1 MYSSYKAEKILITD
15 AEDAGFEKADNFTV
29 NNKIVDSVSSTKD
42 DKKSGEACAHWY
54 NGGEDKTEAAIT
66 YNKAITLASGEYI
79 FEYVGQGADGDELY
93 AEVMDSEGNII
104 AKGDNVTL
112 TGWKNWKTPSV
123 SFKLEKETKVTL
135 VVGIVSAK
143 GGWGTVDDLYL
154 YQTKSADKSDADNGN
169 TGDDRKQEAG
179 YPIY

>member
-1 MYSSYKAEKILITD
+1 
-15 AEDAGFEKADNFTV
+15 
-29 NNKIVDSVSSTKD
+29 
-42 DKKSGEACAHWY
+42 
-54 NGGEDKTEAAIT
+54 
-66 YNKAITLASGEYI
+66 
-79 FEYVGQGADGDELY
+79 
-93 AEVMDSEGNII
+93 MDSEGNII

-169 TGDDRKQEAG
+169 TGDDENKKPDTPSTDDNNKDNTGSGDKIGRAHV
-179 YPIY
+179 